1 MKSNRRQLPLGGR
14 RRVQNVSGNARAST
28 NNQLEKE
35 RRDPL
40 SVTLVETIIGCH
52 FIGLRLKH
60 YVYPPGAW
68 RFTFGCR
75 SCGEHQSK
83 HVSIHCYSDPVAAA
97 RAYRAVR
104 RSLGLGLLPFRDYE
118 LPRRFVMMGSALLT
132 PAAAETTA
140 GRDAAACLRKMGVY
154 VSDELL
160 DASNSEDY
168 WWADCALE
176 S

>member
-1 MKSNRRQLPLGGR
+1 
-14 RRVQNVSGNARAST
+14 
-28 NNQLEKE
+28 
-35 RRDPL
+35 
-40 SVTLVETIIGCH
+40 
-52 FIGLRLKH
+52 
-60 YVYPPGAW
+60 
-68 RFTFGCR
+68 
-75 SCGEHQSK
+75 
-83 HVSIHCYSDPVAAA
+83 
-97 RAYRAVR
+97 
-104 RSLGLGLLPFRDYE
+104 
-118 LPRRFVMMGSALLT
+118 MMGSALLT